1 MRGAAAIPGS
11 AGSKGVVMRI
21 AMMGS
26 GGVGGYFGGRLA
38 ASGRDVTFI
47 ARGRH
52 LEAIRARGLKISS
65 RDMGDATIYPAKA
78 TDDPREVGTVDYV
91 IVGVKLWD
99 TAAAGRAILP
109 MLGPQTTVLSLQ
121 NGVEGDDVLAPIVG
135 QERLIGGVAFIA
147 SSVGEPGVIKHIG
160 TMQRLV
166 IGERR
171 GGGSPRVEALH
182 GALLEAGVFAQISP
196 SIERTIW
203 EKFVFL
209 VGLSATTTLTRAT
222 LGPIRADV
230 DGREFLANVMRETV
244 AVGRAKGIDLPAG
257 YADDRLAFADGLP
270 YDMTSSMHHDLENGN
285 PLEVAWL
292 SGAVARF
299 GKDLGVPTPVNH
311 TVFAALK
318 PHAAPGP

>member
-1 MRGAAAIPGS
+1 
-11 AGSKGVVMRI
+11 MRI

-38 ASGRDVTFI
+38 AAGFDVTFI

-52 LEAIRARGLKISS
+52 LEAIRAGGLKIDS
-65 RDMGDATIYPAKA
+65 RDMGSATIAPAKV
-78 TDDPREVGTVDYV
+78 TDDPREVGEVDYV

-99 TAAAGRAILP
+99 TASAGRAILP
-109 MLGPQTTVLSLQ
+109 MLGPNTTVLSLQ
-121 NGVEGDDVLAPIVG
+121 NGIEGDDVLAPIVG
-135 QERLIGGVAFIA
+135 EERLIGGVAFIA
-147 SSVGEPGVIKHIG
+147 SSVSEPGVIKHIG

-171 GGGSPRVEALH
+171 GGSSARVEALH
-182 GALLEAGVFAQISP
+182 AACIEAGITADISDD
-196 SIERTIW
+196 IERTIW

-209 VGLSATTTLTRAT
+209 VGLSATTTLARTT
-222 LGPIRADV
+222 LGPIRSDP
-230 DGREFLANVMRETV
+230 DGRQFLLDVMRETV
-244 AVGRAKGIDLPAG
+244 AVGRAKGIALPAE
-257 YADDRLAFADGLP
+257 YAMDRLAFADGLP
-270 YDMTSSMHHDLENGN
+270 TDMTSSMHHDLNNGK

-299 GKDLGVPTPVNH
+299 GKQLGVATPVNH

-318 PHAAPGP
+318 ALAAPGP